1 MSDSRNDPSR
11 AAARRTQDGRPP
23 IVVGLCGGIGA
34 GKSAVAGVLSGYG
47 AAVIDSDEL
56 NRQELESPEVI
67 RMLAAW
73 YGRCICGPDGRILR
87 PVLGR
92 IVFEDPEQ
100 RRRVESLLHPRVARR
115 RGELMEQARRDAG
128 VRLIVIDSP
137 LLYETGL
144 DEMCDVV
151 LFVESPEEQRLQR
164 VASARGW
171 DAEEL
176 ARREKT
182 QQPLD
187 SKSARADHIIVN
199 NSGLDE
205 LRVRVEEFL
214 SQLPG

>member
-1 MSDSRNDPSR
+1 M
-11 AAARRTQDGRPP
+11 

-34 GKSAVAGVLSGYG
+34 GKSAVAGVLSDCG

-67 RMLAAW
+67 RTLAEW
-73 YGRCICGPDGRILR
+73 FGRRICGPDGRILR
-87 PVLGR
+87 PVLAR

-100 RRRVESLLHPRVARR
+100 RQRVESLLHPRVARR
-115 RGELMEQARRDAG
+115 RGELLAQARRDPG

-144 DEMCDVV
+144 DEMCDLV
-151 LFVESPEEQRLQR
+151 LFVESPMEQRVQR

-176 ARREKT
+176 VRREKS
-182 QQPLD
+182 QKPLD

-199 NSGLDE
+199 NSGMDE
-205 LRVRVEEFL
+205 LRVQVEEFL